1 MCTKGGK
8 ISVCVR
14 VKRRKLGSRQN
25 LADEGG
31 ENMIDDILHSV
42 EDAEKKAADTV
53 KRAKEQSAQIA
64 SDAKTEADQLK
75 DKGRKLFELE
85 SRERR
90 RLTAEEEAVKD
101 EVEKAAVLE
110 EIMNLQEE
118 AKKKESQ
125 IVTQL
130 IAELVV

>member
-1 MCTKGGK
+1 
-8 ISVCVR
+8 
-14 VKRRKLGSRQN
+14 
-25 LADEGG
+25 
-31 ENMIDDILHSV
+31 MIDDILHSV